1 MKLTIA
7 TDGACLGNPGPGGWA
22 FVVQNELGEYI
33 HEASG
38 SSQFHTTNNRSELMA
53 VIQALEWFDL
63 YNPGEWFDL
72 YNPGDWTCL
81 IQSDSQYVI
90 KGITEWIYG
99 WKEKGWKNSAKKPV
113 KNEDLWRRLDAIA
126 EIVKPEWE
134 WVRGH
139 NGHVLNERA
148 DKLANE
154 KAGIR

>member
-22 FVVQNELGEYI
+22 FVAQNELGEDV

-38 SSQFHTTNNRSELMA
+38 SSQFNTTNNRSELMA
-53 VIQALEWFDL
+53 VICALEWFDL
-63 YNPGEWFDL
+63 YNS
-72 YNPGDWTCL
+72 GDWTCL

-90 KGITEWIYG
+90 KGITEWIHG
-99 WKEKGWKNSAKKPV
+99 WKKKGWKNSAKEPI
-113 KNEDLWRRLDAIA
+113 KNEDLWRRLDTIA

-154 KAGIR
+154 KAGIK